1 LRTRE
6 QANVAAKQIG
16 VLRNV
21 AHGITSHGAC
31 DYRGRKFQN
40 IGNCSIWFLG
50 GTIFAVFYEM
60 KTGDWG
66 EPMKV
71 HAKYLGQAIAQR
83 ASLVALLLAGMGVA
97 ATGQVR
103 TDAGSV
109 EGSMSADGKVQIFKG
124 IPYAAAPVGALRWK
138 EPQPVPAWQGVK
150 KTTEFGARCAQGNI
164 YSDMVFR
171 DPAPSEDCLYLN
183 VWTPKA
189 SVDAKLPVMV
199 WIHGGGFQAG
209 ATSEPRQDGEHLA
222 HKGVVVV
229 SMNYRLGIFGFFSH
243 PELTKESPHHASGNY
258 GLLDQAA
265 ALQWVRKNIAAF
277 GGDPENVTIFG
288 ESAGSLSVS
297 ALMASPVSKGMI
309 HRAIGES
316 GAFFGRTLPP
326 KPLPESEQEG
336 VKFATSIG
344 ADSLEK
350 LRAMTS
356 QEMLDAASKDK
367 GAFRFD
373 PNIDGY
379 FFPESPAEIYTKGNE
394 AHIALLAG
402 WNHDEENYHNFFG
415 ADPPT
420 KENYAKKV
428 TQTYGEKAAEV
439 LKAFPAET
447 DEQAKSSADLLATAN
462 FIGYGTWKWIGMQV
476 KTGDSPVYRYEF
488 DQAPPLEPPAPGAPP
503 QESRGAYHSAEI
515 EFVFGALDSKK
526 LPWRPEDYQLSEQMG
541 SYWTNFAKTG
551 NPNGAG
557 LPQWPQY
564 GAKDGYE
571 VMHLAAKPQATADQ
585 QRAQYELL
593 GKLSAKP

>member
-1 LRTRE
+1 M
-6 QANVAAKQIG
+6 
-16 VLRNV
+16 
-21 AHGITSHGAC
+21 GI
-31 DYRGRKFQN
+31 
-40 IGNCSIWFLG
+40 
-50 GTIFAVFYEM
+50 
-60 KTGDWG
+60 
-66 EPMKV
+66 
-71 HAKYLGQAIAQR
+71 HAKGIER
-83 ASLVALLLAGMGVA
+83 AARTSVAALLLAGMSNVTTA
-97 ATGQVR
+97 QVR
-103 TDAGSV
+103 TDAGSI
-109 EGSMSADGKVQIFKG
+109 EGSVSADGKVQIFKG
-124 IPYAAAPVGALRWK
+124 IPYAAPPVGVLRWK
-138 EPQPVPAWQGVK
+138 EPQPVVAWQGVK
-150 KTTEFGARCAQGNI
+150 KTTEFGARCMQGNV
-164 YSDMVFR
+164 YRDMVFR
-171 DPAPSEDCLYLN
+171 DTAPSEDCLYLN

-189 SVDAKLPVMV
+189 SSGAKLPVMV

-258 GLLDQAA
+258 GLQDQVA

-297 ALMASPVSKGMI
+297 ALMASPVSRGLI
-309 HRAIGES
+309 RRAIGES
-316 GAFFGRTLPP
+316 GAFFSRTQPA
-326 KPLPESEQEG
+326 KPLSESEQDG
-336 VKFATSIG
+336 AKFAASIG

-350 LRAMTS
+350 LRAMSS
-356 QEMLDAASKDK
+356 QETLDAGFK
-367 GAFRFD
+367 GKNAFRFG
-373 PNIDGY
+373 PNIDDY
-379 FFPESPAEIYTKGNE
+379 FLPESPAEIYAKGNE
-394 AHIALLAG
+394 SHIALLAG
-402 WNHDEENYHNFFG
+402 WNHDESNYHMFFG

-420 KENYAKKV
+420 KENYSKKIN
-428 TQTYGEKAAEV
+428 QTFGDKATEV
-439 LKAFPAET
+439 LKLFPAET
-447 DEQAKSSADLLATAN
+447 DEQAKASADLLATAN
-462 FIGYGTWKWIGMQV
+462 FIGYSTWKWIELQA
-476 KTGDSPVYRYEF
+476 KLDAAPVYRFEF
-488 DQAPPLEPPAPGAPP
+488 DDSPPLAPSAPGAPP

-515 EFVFGALDSKK
+515 EFVFGMLDSKK

-593 GKLSAKP
+593 DKLSARP

>member
-1 LRTRE
+1 MRMH
-6 QANVAAKQIG
+6 A
-16 VLRNV
+16 
-21 AHGITSHGAC
+21 
-31 DYRGRKFQN
+31 
-40 IGNCSIWFLG
+40 
-50 GTIFAVFYEM
+50 
-60 KTGDWG
+60 TG
-66 EPMKV
+66 
-71 HAKYLGQAIAQR
+71 LGQAAR
-83 ASLVALLLAGMGVA
+83 SLVIGLSLAGMSISTA
-97 ATGQVR
+97 AQVR

-109 EGSMSADGKVQIFKG
+109 EGSASADGKVQIFKG
-124 IPYAAAPVGALRWK
+124 IPYAAPPVGALRWK

-150 KTTEFGARCAQGNI
+150 KTTEFGARCAQGNV

-189 SVDAKLPVMV
+189 SLDAKLPVMV

-222 HKGVVVV
+222 HRGVVVV

-243 PELTKESPHHASGNY
+243 PELTKESPHRASGNY

-288 ESAGSLSVS
+288 ESAGSFSVS
-297 ALMASPVSKGMI
+297 ALMASPISKGLI

-316 GAFFGRTLPP
+316 GAFFGRTLPA
-326 KPLPESEQEG
+326 KPLSESEQDG
-336 VKFATSIG
+336 AKFGSSIG

-350 LRAMTS
+350 LRAMSS
-356 QEMLDAASKDK
+356 QETLDAASADK
-367 GAFRFD
+367 NAFHFG

-379 FFPESPAEIYTKGNE
+379 FFPESPAEIYAKGNE

-402 WNHDEENYHNFFG
+402 WNHDEEDYHNFFG

-428 TQTYGEKAAEV
+428 SQTYGEKAADV

-447 DEQAKSSADLLATAN
+447 NEQAKSSADLLATAN
-462 FIGYGTWKWIGMQV
+462 FIGYGTWKWIELQT
-476 KTGDSPVYRYEF
+476 KLDALPVYRYEF
-488 DQAPPLEPPAPGAPP
+488 DQAPPLAPPVPGAPP

-515 EFVFGALDSKK
+515 EFVFGMLDSKK

-564 GAKDGYE
+564 RAKDGYE
-571 VMHLAAKPQATADQ
+571 VMHLAAKLQATADE
-585 QRAQYELL
+585 QRAQYKLL
-593 GKLSAKP
+593 DKLSAKP